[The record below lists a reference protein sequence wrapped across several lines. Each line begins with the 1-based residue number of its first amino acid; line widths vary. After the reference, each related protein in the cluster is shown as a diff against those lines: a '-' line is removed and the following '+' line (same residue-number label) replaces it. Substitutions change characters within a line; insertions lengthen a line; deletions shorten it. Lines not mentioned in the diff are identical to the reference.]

1 MFSERE
7 GMEASS
13 LSRNLWGDGDFS
25 YRHCTGSEF
34 GVYMNIRRL
43 KFHSDLAALRGNRY
57 MWRLYILYMERG
69 RHSMWSGVN
78 TKPLGIDS

>member
-1 MFSERE
+1 
-7 GMEASS
+7 
-13 LSRNLWGDGDFS
+13 
-25 YRHCTGSEF
+25 
-34 GVYMNIRRL
+34 MNIRGL

-57 MWRLYILYMERG
+57 MWIYIWMERG